1 MFDFLTYLGKNK
13 ELEALMQEIDSNLAN
28 NYKDAAQEALARFEQ
43 KMCDL
48 TAQGSLKPKLQK
60 EYTDKLWATSRRS
73 RAFHI
78 RTRSHTGNR
87 IPDNIS
93 YLLTAL

>member
-1 MFDFLTYLGKNK
+1 MFDFLTHLGKNK

-48 TAQGSLKPKLQK
+48 TAQGSLKPKSQK
-60 EYTDKLWATSRRS
+60 EYADK
-73 RAFHI
+73 
-78 RTRSHTGNR
+78 TGGLQADAQG
-87 IPDNIS
+87 IF
-93 YLLTAL
+93 T

>member
-60 EYTDKLWATSRRS
+60 EYADKLVGYKQTLKG
-73 RAFHI
+73 F
-78 RTRSHTGNR
+78 SHKGQKPYWESN
-87 IPDNIS
+87 S
-93 YLLTAL
+93 